1 MFPGVVC
8 ADPGKDF
15 QCDTQARLLP
25 FTESFSIAGAGITE
39 SKAGIW
45 QEQGRQRRAGELGE
59 RWELRLLPAAS
70 ADRLQLGS
78 SHSASTEKVK
88 TILLGLT

>member
-15 QCDTQARLLP
+15 QCDTQAWLLP

-45 QEQGRQRRAGELGE
+45 QEQGRQHRAGELGE
-59 RWELRLLPAAS
+59 RWELLLLPAAS

>member
-1 MFPGVVC
+1 MIPRRGCCLSQSRF
-8 ADPGKDF
+8 
-15 QCDTQARLLP
+15 
-25 FTESFSIAGAGITE
+25 AGAGITE

-59 RWELRLLPAAS
+59 RWELLLLPAAS

-78 SHSASTEKVK
+78 SHTASTEKVK

>member
-59 RWELRLLPAAS
+59 RWELLLPPAAS

-78 SHSASTEKVK
+78 SHTASTEKVK

>member
-45 QEQGRQRRAGELGE
+45 QEQGRQCRAGELGE
-59 RWELRLLPAAS
+59 RWELLLLPAAS

-88 TILLGLT
+88 TIPLGLT